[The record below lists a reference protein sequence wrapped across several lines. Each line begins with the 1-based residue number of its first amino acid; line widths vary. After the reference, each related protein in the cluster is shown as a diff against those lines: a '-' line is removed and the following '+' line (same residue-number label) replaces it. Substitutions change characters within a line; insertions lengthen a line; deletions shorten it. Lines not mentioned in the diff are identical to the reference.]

1 MWKNSSPKR
10 PATDLATSTESPFA
24 GYGENRLENST
35 SVVYTF
41 LFSLL
46 ASSKSI
52 ALQTAGN

>member
-1 MWKNSSPKR
+1 MRRKSSPKR
-10 PATDLATSTESPFA
+10 PATDLAKSTESPFA
-24 GYGENRLENST
+24 DYGENGLENST

-52 ALQTAGN
+52 ALQTARN